1 MKMYHNA
8 YFHKTTRGVQH
19 LVKDMLLELLQ
30 KHSDKSEI
38 TNLRLLRFFR
48 DGGQLS
54 DYEALDDNS
63 ILTVARIAAENS
75 WGQASALANRFLRR
89 QPYKCFELPP
99 TQTGNVGRRQL
110 DRYRAALREKTIYFI
125 DDILSHR
132 CYKQHAVTD
141 SSLISRHRRASREN
155 QPVRLLQHVVI
166 FRLLS
171 RKNADRHKERTE
183 HQAYQHDFPVRAF
196 VSAMKRRGHP

>member
-110 DRYRAALREKTIYFI
+110 DRYRAALREKTI
-125 DDILSHR
+125 
-132 CYKQHAVTD
+132 
-141 SSLISRHRRASREN
+141 
-155 QPVRLLQHVVI
+155 
-166 FRLLS
+166 
-171 RKNADRHKERTE
+171 
-183 HQAYQHDFPVRAF
+183 
-196 VSAMKRRGHP
+196 